1 MKKYKVQTFYCL
13 IQFFIWGLYGVLL
26 SYSHVYLLSFGLS
39 NTVVSVAMAIASI
52 FAVALQAGLTE
63 LSVRRKNLT
72 AAALLAGL
80 GGLLAFCC
88 AALLLP
94 VKGIW
99 LIVGLFA
106 LAAVCNQI
114 LPGFANAMG
123 TDCARQGYAVNFS
136 MARGVGSAA
145 FSLCTLLVGG
155 LLERVALWLIPLV
168 SGVFGA
174 GLLLFTT
181 IFARLTPGKEPMEEK
196 AEKSL
201 GFFQETPWFILFL
214 AGCVCLFLSHQTLG
228 NYMYQITVY
237 KGGGK
242 AEQGMIQSLA
252 AILELPVMFG
262 FGLLL
267 KKRPCGWWLR
277 LSPLFFVL
285 RSLGMLLA
293 PNAHWLLAAQL
304 LHPMGF
310 ALYTVASVAFA
321 AEALPARHA
330 LQGQSYL
337 FAASSVGSILSLL
350 LGGPLLDRFSAQ
362 SLLLTAV
369 LFGAVGYVIFQ
380 WSIGKK
386 EAGK

>member
-26 SYSHVYLLSFGLS
+26 SYSHVYLLSFCLS

-155 LLERVALWLIPLV
+155 LLERVLSGEIPNERN
-168 SGVFGA
+168 A
-174 GLLLFTT
+174 
-181 IFARLTPGKEPMEEK
+181 
-196 AEKSL
+196 
-201 GFFQETPWFILFL
+201 
-214 AGCVCLFLSHQTLG
+214 
-228 NYMYQITVY
+228 
-237 KGGGK
+237 
-242 AEQGMIQSLA
+242 
-252 AILELPVMFG
+252 
-262 FGLLL
+262 LL
-267 KKRPCGWWLR
+267 KR
-277 LSPLFFVL
+277 
-285 RSLGMLLA
+285 
-293 PNAHWLLAAQL
+293 
-304 LHPMGF
+304 
-310 ALYTVASVAFA
+310 TVCN
-321 AEALPARHA
+321 
-330 LQGQSYL
+330 QNNGQ
-337 FAASSVGSILSLL
+337 
-350 LGGPLLDRFSAQ
+350 
-362 SLLLTAV
+362 
-369 LFGAVGYVIFQ
+369 
-380 WSIGKK
+380 
-386 EAGK
+386 E